1 MKPQNS
7 GQMILSALNPILN
20 KARFYCMTQK
30 YDSHDYILLVHNNVW
45 FAFKSFALKEARN
58 VRCKI
63 GIQKSI
69 LELASSFLKSS
80 FCRGKWIYHRH
91 LKIMGQFFPRS
102 ICVGWLTWS
111 ASCIYLASFAIG
123 EAASPNPT
131 PLTTPKPANSN
142 IVKVFMFLIFLGPC
156 SF

>member
-69 LELASSFLKSS
+69 LESGSFLKSS
-80 FCRGKWIYHRH
+80 FCREWIYHRH
-91 LKIMGQFFPRS
+91 LKIKGQVFPRS
-102 ICVGWLTWS
+102 IFVGLTWS
-111 ASCIYLASFAIG
+111 ASCIYRASFAIG

-131 PLTTPKPANSN
+131 PLTTPKPANSI
-142 IVKVFMFLIFLGPC
+142 IVKVFMFFLGPC